1 MFSDCVIVRGGG
13 DIATGTIH
21 KLHRCGFKVLVLEVE
36 KPTSIRRNVC
46 FSEAVYDGQAI
57 VEDVKAILVR
67 DREEIERAW
76 KAGVVPVIIDK
87 EGIFIDII
95 KPSVVVDGILAKKNL
110 GTNKSMAPITIA
122 LGPGFNA
129 GIDVDVVI
137 ETMRG
142 HNLGRL
148 IFEGYAL
155 KNTGIPGE
163 VGGFSEDRVIYSPS
177 EGKIK
182 NVKKI
187 GDIVKAGEVI
197 AYIDKEKVYS
207 KIPGLL
213 RGIIRDEFIVTKGMK
228 IGDVDPRLSEVENYN
243 TISDKARNIGGGVLE
258 AILILLNKKR
268 HNT

>member
-36 KPTSIRRNVC
+36 KPTSIRRNVS
-46 FSEAVYDGQAI
+46 FSEAVYDGQVVI
-57 VEDVKAILVR
+57 EDVKAILVR
-67 DREEIERAW
+67 EKEEIEKAW
-76 KAGVVPVIIDK
+76 KAGEVPVIVDK
-87 EGIFIDII
+87 EGIYIDIM
-95 KPSVVVDGILAKKNL
+95 KPTVVVDGILAKKNL
-110 GTNKSMAPITIA
+110 GTNKNMAPITIA

-129 GIDVDVVI
+129 GKDVDVVI

-155 KNTGIPGE
+155 KNTGVPGE
-163 VGGFSEDRVIYSPS
+163 LGGFSEERVIYSTD

-187 GDIVKAGEVI
+187 GDIVNAGEVI
-197 AYIDKEKVYS
+197 AYIDKEKVS
-207 KIPGLL
+207 TKISGLL
-213 RGIIRDEFIVTKGMK
+213 RGIIRDETIVNKGLK

-268 HNT
+268 LNT